1 MKKKDTK
8 LSGNKSSMFG
18 GKKNLIWIVFFL
30 LIAFL
35 SIISIMAMN
44 KSFSFSKFV
53 SFLSEAK
60 GIYILCAVLS
70 VLLYIVFEGIS
81 IQYLCRKLNS
91 KTRKGAGFF
100 YAAADL
106 YFSAITPSATGGQPA
121 SAYFMVKDGIS
132 LPVATTALLYT
143 LLSYSLSMIVISCFT
158 FLIRPSIFFSF
169 DVLAKMFVI
178 VGLICQVVLVVFYFG
193 LLYNEKIIAKLCRGV
208 LNFLDKL
215 HMVKNKEEKL
225 EKLTEMISKYRDI
238 TLLLKDKKAVLVKA
252 FLINL
257 GQRIFQIMVIVFV
270 FMATG
275 GKMGDA
281 FLIFSIESFV
291 LIGAYCVPIPGAIGL
306 TDYLMLNGF
315 KKIMNKEVAVN
326 LELLSRGLS
335 FYCCI
340 VICGIAVLIRYLV
353 IKRRTILKDSN

>member
-100 YAAADL
+100 YA
-106 YFSAITPSATGGQPA
+106 ATGGQPA

-315 KKIMNKEVAVN
+315 KKIMNFKGFKLGVGFFFSCN
-326 LELLSRGLS
+326 NSTCL
-335 FYCCI
+335 
-340 VICGIAVLIRYLV
+340 
-353 IKRRTILKDSN
+353 D